1 MKSFTYTCL
10 CISEVCKHNSLD
22 IGEIMDE
29 ICASD
34 VSFGT
39 NADTL
44 ISVNQLEDII
54 SLKLDWDNH
63 DEDTI
68 LISLGS

>member
-1 MKSFTYTCL
+1 MKSFTHK
-10 CISEVCKHNSLD
+10 CIGIGEVCEHNNLNMT
-22 IGEIMDE
+22 ETMDK
-29 ICASD
+29 ICDSD

-39 NADTL
+39 NYDTL
-44 ISVNQLEDII
+44 ISVMQLEDIL

-63 DEDTI
+63 DEDAI